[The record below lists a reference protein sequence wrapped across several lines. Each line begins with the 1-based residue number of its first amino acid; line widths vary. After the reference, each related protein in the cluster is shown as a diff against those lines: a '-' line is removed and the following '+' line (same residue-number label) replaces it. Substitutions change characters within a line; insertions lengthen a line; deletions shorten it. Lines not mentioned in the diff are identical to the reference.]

1 MKTIL
6 VTGGCGFIGSNFIR
20 MTIANRPEIEIVNL
34 DKLSYSGNINNLTDI
49 KSNRYTMVRGDI
61 CDLQLLEMIFS
72 KYEFDMVIHFAAES
86 HVDRSIDHAMVFIET
101 NIVGTL
107 NLLETSKKYF
117 SKRKKKNF
125 RFLHIST
132 DEVYGSLKS
141 TGTFSESTPYDPSS
155 PYSASKASSD
165 HLVRAWFKTYGLPTI
180 VTNCSN
186 NYGPYQFPEK
196 LIPLMIINGIENN
209 DIIEISFYQ
218 KHPWPNGLV

>member
-34 DKLSYSGNINNLTDI
+34 DKLSYSGNISNLIDI

-61 CDLQLLEMIFS
+61 CDTQLLEMIFS
-72 KYEFDMVIHFAAES
+72 RYEFDMVIHFAAES
-86 HVDRSIDHAMVFIET
+86 HVDRSIDQAMVFIET

-117 SKRKKKNF
+117 SKGKKKNF
-125 RFLHIST
+125 KFLHIST

-165 HLVRAWFKTYGLPTI
+165 HLVPA
-180 VTNCSN
+180 
-186 NYGPYQFPEK
+186 
-196 LIPLMIINGIENN
+196 
-209 DIIEISFYQ
+209 
-218 KHPWPNGLV
+218 